1 MSMKTA
7 LITLLSVGVIS
18 SAFAAD
24 TATPFK
30 SDKEKLS
37 YSIGMDIGQNLKR
50 SQVEVDPETLSKG
63 LKDFLNGGK
72 TLLTEEQKREVMT
85 NFQKD
90 MREKQMA
97 RMKEQQK
104 EQQEKSKETGDKN
117 KKEGEAFLAENK
129 KKPGVITTPS
139 GLQYKVITMGTGPKP
154 KTNDT
159 VITHYRGTFIDG
171 KEFDSSYK
179 RGEPFVT
186 PVTRVIK
193 GWTEALMMMPVGS
206 KWQLVI
212 PPDIAYGQGGM
223 GIPPNSVLQFDMEL
237 IGIQEPGK
245 ETKPAAQK

>member
-1 MSMKTA
+1 MKTA
-7 LITLLSVGVIS
+7 LMTILSAGVIT
-18 SAFAAD
+18 SALAAD
-24 TATPFK
+24 ADSPLKT
-30 SDKEKLS
+30 DKEKLS

-50 SQVEVDPETLSKG
+50 SQIDIDPDILSKG
-63 LKDFLNGGK
+63 LKDFFTGGK
-72 TLLTEEQKREVMT
+72 TVLTEEQKREVMT
-85 NFQKD
+85 NFQKE

-104 EQQEKSKETGDKN
+104 EQQEKNKEVGDKN

-129 KKPGVITTPS
+129 KKPGVVTTPS

-154 KTNDT
+154 TTNDT

-193 GWTEALMMMPVGS
+193 GWTEALLMMPVGS

-212 PPDIAYGQGGM
+212 PSELAYGQGGM

-237 IGIQEPGK
+237 IGIKEPGK
-245 ETKPAAQK
+245 DTPPAGQK

>member
-1 MSMKTA
+1 MKTA
-7 LITLLSVGVIS
+7 LITILSAGLVS
-18 SAFAAD
+18 SVFAAD
-24 TATPFK
+24 ADSTLKT
-30 SDKEKLS
+30 DKDKLS

-50 SQVEVDPETLSKG
+50 SQVDVDPETLSKG
-63 LKDFLNGGK
+63 LKDFLTGGK

-85 NFQKD
+85 NFQKE

-104 EQQEKSKETGDKN
+104 EQQEKGKEVGEKN
-117 KKEGEAFLAENK
+117 KKEGDAFLAENK

-154 KTNDT
+154 KTTDT
-159 VITHYRGTFIDG
+159 VVTHYRGTFIDG

-212 PPDIAYGQGGM
+212 PSELAYGQGGM
-223 GIPPNSVLQFDMEL
+223 GIPPNAVLQFDMEL
-237 IGIQEPGK
+237 LSIQEPGK

>member
-7 LITLLSVGVIS
+7 LITILSAGILS

-24 TATPFK
+24 TTATLK
-30 SDKEKLS
+30 TDKEKLS

-50 SQVEVDPETLSKG
+50 SQVDVDPETLSKG
-63 LKDFLNGGK
+63 LKDFLTGGK
-72 TLLTEEQKREVMT
+72 TLLTEEQKRDVMT
-85 NFQKD
+85 NFQKE

-97 RMKEQQK
+97 RMKDQ
-104 EQQEKSKETGDKN
+104 SKEAGDKN
-117 KKEGEAFLAENK
+117 KKEGETFLAENK

-186 PVTRVIK
+186 PVTKVIK

-206 KWQLVI
+206 KWQLVL

-245 ETKPAAQK
+245 EAKPAGQK